1 MSALDQTSSPS
12 SSTVDVVPE
21 AVEVWRTWA
30 LGMDTRVGTP
40 LLLPTVGARRAWQPR
55 VRKQARCSR
64 GRVHAAP
71 FARCSCGIYGAKD
84 RRLLWRTRDPAVL
97 GTVALWGTI
106 IEQEYAYR
114 GRFAYPQRLGL
125 ICPFCFWQ
133 QRRDSPVEHV
143 ARIPRHRLVPMCD
156 RHFATARDTGYP
168 IRGVLAPSEVIA
180 ALLDAYAVDPIDRTI
195 AAQLTGPP
203 DNAPRAGT
211 AGTPRR

>member
-1 MSALDQTSSPS
+1 M
-12 SSTVDVVPE
+12 
-21 AVEVWRTWA
+21 A
-30 LGMDTRVGTP
+30 LGIDTRVGTP

-106 IEQEYAYR
+106 IEHEYAYR

-168 IRGVLAPSEVIA
+168 IRGVLPLRKSSRRCWTRTRWTLSTEPSQPSSRARRTTLHVQVLP
-180 ALLDAYAVDPIDRTI
+180 ALLV
-195 AAQLTGPP
+195 GE
-203 DNAPRAGT
+203 
-211 AGTPRR
+211 